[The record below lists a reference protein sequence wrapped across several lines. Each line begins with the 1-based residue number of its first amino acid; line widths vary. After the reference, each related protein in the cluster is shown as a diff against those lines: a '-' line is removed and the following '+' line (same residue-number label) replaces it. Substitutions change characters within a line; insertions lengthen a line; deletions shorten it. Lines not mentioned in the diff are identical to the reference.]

1 MTIYGPAWPL
11 KKGETD
17 LYQMNKT
24 REQQISFELR
34 NLLLTAPGENISD
47 YNYGVGLRRFV
58 FDQNNRG
65 SRSRIYSEISSKIS
79 RYLPSIVVNNISISS
94 DNLEIDSNRL
104 KIVIEY
110 KISQNPQNSIFELNL
125 GTSETGLY

>member
-47 YNYGVGLRRFV
+47 YNYGVGLRRFI

-104 KIVIEY
+104 KIFIEY

>member
-24 REQQISFELR
+24 REQQISFEL
-34 NLLLTAPGENISD
+34 
-47 YNYGVGLRRFV
+47 
-58 FDQNNRG
+58 
-65 SRSRIYSEISSKIS
+65 
-79 RYLPSIVVNNISISS
+79 
-94 DNLEIDSNRL
+94 
-104 KIVIEY
+104 
-110 KISQNPQNSIFELNL
+110 NL

>member
-47 YNYGVGLRRFV
+47 YNYGVGLRRFI

-65 SRSRIYSEISSKIS
+65 NRSRIYSEISSKIS

>member
-47 YNYGVGLRRFV
+47 YNYGVGLRRFI